1 MTDPVLSYVPNGL
14 TILWDFKRKH
24 ASGKAEVFISSL
36 NAVVLLSAWVGGEDS
51 APREHLAMSGDMF
64 GCYNGEGGCT
74 ASI

>member
-24 ASGKAEVFISSL
+24 ARGKAEIFISSL
-36 NAVVLLSAWVGGEDS
+36 NAVVLLSAWVGVEGS
-51 APREHLAMSGDMF
+51 ALRGHLAMSGDIF